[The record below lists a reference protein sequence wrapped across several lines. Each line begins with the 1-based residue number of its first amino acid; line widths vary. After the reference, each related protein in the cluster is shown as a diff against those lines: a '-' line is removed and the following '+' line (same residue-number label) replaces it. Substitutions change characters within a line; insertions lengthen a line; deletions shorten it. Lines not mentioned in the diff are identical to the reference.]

1 MAWGLTTLW
10 RATLG
15 QGLVSLRRLPVVF
28 IVVFFLLAGQP
39 VLWLGF
45 KKQKLT
51 NTGTIMDTIGKM
63 LYRTAGDSDITIG
76 SSAMELDYLEVH
88 G

>member
-1 MAWGLTTLW
+1 
-10 RATLG
+10 
-15 QGLVSLRRLPVVF
+15 
-28 IVVFFLLAGQP
+28 
-39 VLWLGF
+39 
-45 KKQKLT
+45 
-51 NTGTIMDTIGKM
+51 MDTIGKM

>member
-1 MAWGLTTLW
+1 M
-10 RATLG
+10 
-15 QGLVSLRRLPVVF
+15 
-28 IVVFFLLAGQP
+28 
-39 VLWLGF
+39 LWLGF